1 VHRRIALLADEQL
14 LLMFLTVAIA
24 TTHAVRTPPRLL
36 NNADVALMTLQTFVM
51 KVLVAFGAV
60 EELHPI

>member
-1 VHRRIALLADEQL
+1 
-14 LLMFLTVAIA
+14 MFLTVAIA

-60 EELHPI
+60 EELHPV